1 MKLLDKLRNKIKYNK
16 KVMLFLT
23 IIVIIGIISGSFL
36 TVILKSDDKQLIVN
50 NIQDFMN
57 NIKNINNIDILK
69 NTLIINIL
77 FLVGIWIL
85 GISIIGLFVVVGLVF
100 WKSFTLGFTISS
112 FILTY
117 HLKGLLLAFIYVFPH
132 LITNLLVMMYLG
144 TYAIKFSILLIK
156 CIFHKVNLDLRSLI
170 IIYLKVLLISL
181 IIVAITACFEAFI
194 TPTFI
199 KYIINFI

>member
-100 WKSFTLGFTISS
+100 WKSFILGFTISS